1 MEFLQGPV
9 MTASCSLFSVFVSPT
24 ERRNLENFIG
34 PWCTIAVALQTIKKK
49 MNETSDD
56 ARWVLTINRV
66 SPKCRDIASPAR
78 LCCGTWLMRMFTKTK
93 KWVRKKGTRYES
105 SLAALCSTRGLH
117 CAVGFL
123 RLFHRSTK
131 AMNFLHSR
139 GCAGS
144 PSWLPNHAGRTNV
157 DDEWA

>member
-9 MTASCSLFSVFVSPT
+9 MTASCSLFSMFVSPT

-34 PWCTIAVALQTIKKK
+34 PWSTIVVALQTIKKK
-49 MNETSDD
+49 MNKTFDD
-56 ARWVLTINRV
+56 ARWVLTINQV
-66 SPKCRDIASPAR
+66 SPKCRDIARPAC
-78 LCCGTWLMRMFTKTK
+78 LCHGTWLMIMFTKTK
-93 KWVRKKGTRYES
+93 KWVRKNGTRYGS

-123 RLFHRSTK
+123 RLFHGSTK

-144 PSWLPNHAGRTNV
+144 PSWLPNHAGRTSV
-157 DDEWA
+157 DVEWA